1 MVVLPVGLAVW
12 TGAYLH
18 RIELQGV
25 WFEADAR
32 LARTAIRL
40 VEWEMAEARPA
51 LEQGLGPWE
60 DGPQSEFARRAASVG
75 GTVLLLEPG
84 DEALEAAL
92 FTRGPGG
99 ELLTAR
105 ADVGGPVTQTM
116 AQAAGYEVALYL
128 DGSREAV
135 TDPGF
140 GPEHLD
146 QGTTRRARILL
157 FGVPLR
163 LADGRQAALV
173 PRAAPRQGDT
183 HLIALTAPASPRRR
197 PLTRPFALLAL
208 GLIGGLLLLRT
219 ATWNGPLEPKT
230 AAGKRW
236 VDRALGVVPVA
247 IAMAAILNVAAR
259 FNDDVTRYTEDTL
272 ARELA
277 IARTLGPEAP
287 AASIRRVTGYHAT
300 RLVTGE
306 VVASTLPPGPL
317 RDRVRDLEI
326 PENGGAV
333 TGRIGV
339 GETTLAFAAGQTET
353 GTTLV
358 LSHRPDES
366 AIREFTYRLGGLG
379 LLLLVLVL
387 LFPAYEKRL
396 DSM

>member
-40 VEWEMAEARPA
+40 VEWEMTSALPA
-51 LEQGLGPWE
+51 LELGLGPGE
-60 DGPQSEFARRAASVG
+60 GGTESEFARRAASVG

-84 DEALEAAL
+84 ETDLEVALYS
-92 FTRGPGG
+92 RGPGG
-99 ELLTAR
+99 GVLTAR
-105 ADVGGPVTQTM
+105 TGVGEAVTRTM
-116 AQAAGYEVALYL
+116 GQFAGYELALYL
-128 DGSREAV
+128 DGIRKAV
-135 TDPGF
+135 SEPSF
-140 GPEHLD
+140 GPERLD
-146 QGTTRRARILL
+146 QGTTRRVRILL
-157 FGVPLR
+157 DGVSLR
-163 LADGRQAALV
+163 LEDGRQAALV

-183 HLIALTAPASPRRR
+183 HLIALTAPNSPRRR

-208 GLIGGLLLLRT
+208 GLMAGLLVLRT
-219 ATWNGPLEPKT
+219 ATWNGPLKPRT
-230 AAGKRW
+230 ARGSRW

-272 ARELA
+272 ARELG
-277 IARTLGPEAP
+277 IAMTLGPGADP
-287 AASIRRVTGYHAT
+287 TTIRRVTGYHAT
-300 RLVTGE
+300 RLIAGE
-306 VVASTLPPGPL
+306 VVSSTIPAGPL

-326 PENGGAV
+326 PTSGGTV
-333 TGRIGV
+333 RGRLGV
-339 GETTLAFAAGQTET
+339 GESILAFAAGNTEE
-353 GTTLV
+353 GVTLV
-358 LSHRPDES
+358 LSHRPDDS
-366 AIREFTYRLGGLG
+366 AVRAFTLRLAGLG

-396 DSM
+396 TSE